1 MLTNGTREGSFLMS
15 EKFGINRA
23 FRNGTTVD
31 GKVFLMLSRRV
42 VVNNAR
48 YGFLTHT
55 VLTLNENG

>member
-1 MLTNGTREGSFLMS
+1 MLTDGTRESSFLMS

-31 GKVFLMLSRRV
+31 GKVLLVLSRRV

-48 YGFLTHT
+48 DSFLTHT
-55 VLTLNENG
+55 VLTLNEDG